1 MSCSSNKYFSVIVL
15 NRLGLSHP
23 LHNPLRRT
31 NERNVGV
38 CGQLS
43 VSHALSGDP
52 TGGGVS
58 AQWAR
63 RWVVDKVRCLLC
75 ALGIPWPVKVRAAP
89 FRSHPGWRHH
99 KSADTGLVAKTTGQ
113 EMRAGKLSFLQIE
126 FETVMILLILSPSKL
141 MSNSFVIVGGA
152 HHLDLGIQQNSL
164 KLKSFARAEM
174 LEVRGYSHCLNLLMF
189 LLQMF

>member
-1 MSCSSNKYFSVIVL
+1 MSY
-15 NRLGLSHP
+15 
-23 LHNPLRRT
+23 
-31 NERNVGV
+31 
-38 CGQLS
+38 
-43 VSHALSGDP
+43 ALSGDP

-63 RWVVDKVRCLLC
+63 RWVTRCDVSFVHQEF
-75 ALGIPWPVKVRAAP
+75 LGQWKVRAAP

-141 MSNSFVIVGGA
+141 MSNSFVIVGGGA
-152 HHLDLGIQQNSL
+152 HHLDLGFQQNSL

>member
-1 MSCSSNKYFSVIVL
+1 MGCTSNKYFSVIVF

-23 LHNPLRRT
+23 LHNPLRST

-43 VSHALSGDP
+43 VSYALSGDP

-63 RWVVDKVRCLLC
+63 RRVTRCNVSFVHQEF
-75 ALGIPWPVKVRAAP
+75 LGQWKVRAAP

-126 FETVMILLILSPSKL
+126 FETVMILLILSPSKR

-152 HHLDLGIQQNSL
+152 HHLEMGI
-164 KLKSFARAEM
+164 
-174 LEVRGYSHCLNLLMF
+174 
-189 LLQMF
+189 

>member
-43 VSHALSGDP
+43 VSSALSANFE
-52 TGGGVS
+52 GGGVS
-58 AQWAR
+58 AHWAR
-63 RWVVDKVRCLLC
+63 RRVTRCDVSFVWQEC
-75 ALGIPWPVKVRAAP
+75 FGRWKVRAAP
-89 FRSHPGWRHH
+89 FRSHPGWRRH

-126 FETVMILLILSPSKL
+126 FETVMILLILSLSKL
-141 MSNSFVIVGGA
+141 VSNSIVLIILGVGNWTKFVKIEILCLSWNARGEG
-152 HHLDLGIQQNSL
+152 LFSL
-164 KLKSFARAEM
+164 S
-174 LEVRGYSHCLNLLMF
+174 
-189 LLQMF
+189 

>member
-1 MSCSSNKYFSVIVL
+1 MSSNKYFSVIVL

-63 RWVVDKVRCLLC
+63 RWVTRCDVSFVHKEF
-75 ALGIPWPVKVRAAP
+75 LGRWKVRAAP